1 MERRR
6 RPSRR
11 RVSLAKGGR
20 SLGLRRRP
28 RCALE
33 LCCPRWCLERLITKK
48 LHFPFS
54 SLAQI
59 DLRPWSCWGPLK
71 RLWAQFW
78 LFKGVMNEQLLG
90 VRLTSI
96 KHSAFICKTAALCSL
111 KDLHFNGSHFSY
123 GWTMVNEYSRR
134 LTHERMNGWKKQV
147 KWGSGAH
154 FHSPIISL
162 SRSTFPPQ
170 WIYCKKREVSP
181 PEWQLTIPG
190 H

>member
-59 DLRPWSCWGPLK
+59 DLPPPLK
-71 RLWAQFW
+71 SQRPSEAFMSSVLT
-78 LFKGVMNEQLLG
+78 LKGSDERTAVGDSTHIN
-90 VRLTSI
+90 
-96 KHSAFICKTAALCSL
+96 KTFGI
-111 KDLHFNGSHFSY
+111 HMQNGSAMLAKGSPLQRLSFLIWLNY
-123 GWTMVNEYSRR
+123 G
-134 LTHERMNGWKKQV
+134 ERIFATV
-147 KWGSGAH
+147 D
-154 FHSPIISL
+154 P
-162 SRSTFPPQ
+162 
-170 WIYCKKREVSP
+170 
-181 PEWQLTIPG
+181 
-190 H
+190 